1 MTVSIKAE
9 NIVVEFPI
17 YDSSHQ
23 SLKKNI
29 LRAATGGMI
38 SADSG
43 GHVKIRAL
51 DNVSFEFKEGDRV
64 GIQGHNGAGK
74 STLLR
79 VLSGCYEPTEGT
91 LLTQGRIASLL
102 DISVGFDGEWTG
114 YENIFLRGLLM
125 GLTPKQIR
133 AKMEEIADFSELGE
147 YMNMP
152 LRTYSSG
159 MVMRLAFS
167 ISTNV
172 DADILLMDEWLGVG
186 DASFMEKAE
195 KRLNDIVNKT
205 PILVLASHSK
215 DLLQKVCSKQFRLN
229 HGKLEE
235 VSHSQDYVTHEAS

>member
-1 MTVSIKAE
+1 MTVSIKAK

>member
-1 MTVSIKAE
+1 
-9 NIVVEFPI
+9 
-17 YDSSHQ
+17 
-23 SLKKNI
+23 
-29 LRAATGGMI
+29 
-38 SADSG
+38 
-43 GHVKIRAL
+43 
-51 DNVSFEFKEGDRV
+51 
-64 GIQGHNGAGK
+64 
-74 STLLR
+74 
-79 VLSGCYEPTEGT
+79 
-91 LLTQGRIASLL
+91 
-102 DISVGFDGEWTG
+102 
-114 YENIFLRGLLM
+114 M

>member
-1 MTVSIKAE
+1 
-9 NIVVEFPI
+9 
-17 YDSSHQ
+17 
-23 SLKKNI
+23 
-29 LRAATGGMI
+29 MI

>member
-159 MVMRLAFS
+159 MVVRLAFS

>member
-1 MTVSIKAE
+1 MTVSIKAK

-159 MVMRLAFS
+159 MVVRLAFS